1 MRRLRISVKSGWS
14 VNQLL
19 FLGSPSLASF
29 SGVALAVGGAQVGDG
44 EFGVV
49 FEGVEGFVAEEILDM
64 VIVGDR
70 SGYQPDAR
78 LSGAIDNICL
88 RDERT
93 HLISRSCNLPSCRV
107 IKLFDKVANSGL
119 THVSLSKPA
128 SFH

>member
-1 MRRLRISVKSGWS
+1 MVFMGP
-14 VNQLL
+14 L
-19 FLGSPSLASF
+19 FPIPSIASF
-29 SGVALAVGGAQVGDG
+29 SGVTLAVGVAQIGDG
-44 EFGVV
+44 KLGAV

-64 VIVGDR
+64 AIVGDR

-93 HLISRSCNLPSCRV
+93 HLISRSCNLPSCRF
-107 IKLFDKVANSGL
+107 IKLFDTVANSGL
-119 THVSLSKPA
+119 TQVSLSKPA